1 MSVVTEASGHLI
13 VTDDASVRTIT
24 FDRPQARNALNK
36 LMREELCALLAA
48 AERDDSVRAVI
59 LTGTDP
65 AFTAGVD
72 FKDTDGGFGPYDAQF
87 AINPGRALRAMQ
99 TPVVC
104 AVNGACISGGLEI
117 ALSSAFVVASQRAL
131 FADTH
136 ARLNAVPT
144 WGLTALLPRAVG
156 VRKAREMSLTGALV
170 DAQTA
175 LRIGLVNHVVPHEEL
190 LPFTQNLAASF
201 AATPAAG
208 EILALYARGMDLD
221 ESAAHAL
228 ETAHT
233 ARRTMDTKA
242 FTDAGLTVA
251 ASNRQPKPSL

>member
-1 MSVVTEASGHLI
+1 VTASAEASGHLI
-13 VTDDASVRTIT
+13 VKDDGNLRTIV

-36 LMREELCALLAA
+36 AMRDELCALLAA
-48 AERDDSVRAVI
+48 AERDDSVNAVI

-72 FKDTDGGFGPYDAQF
+72 FKDAGGGFDPYDAQF

-99 TPVVC
+99 TPVIC
-104 AVNGACISGGLEI
+104 AVNGPCISGGLEI
-117 ALSSAFVVASQRAL
+117 ALSSAFVIASERAV

-156 VRKAREMSLTGALV
+156 VRKAREMSLTGTLI

-175 LRIGLVNHVVPHEEL
+175 LRIGLANHVVPHAEL
-190 LPFTQNLAASF
+190 LSFTQNLAASF

-208 EILALYARGMDLD
+208 EILSLYARGIDLD

-228 ETAHT
+228 ESAHT
-233 ARRTMDTKA
+233 ARRRLDAKA
-242 FTDAGLTVA
+242 FADAGRTVA
-251 ASNRQPKPSL
+251 ASNRLGPTA